1 MPNGWKMEEYRQKLE
16 ERSRVNREAFKG
28 KYQQELNGLLGLSKV
43 EIDNITPG
51 TTDLET
57 YAQLISIV
65 KEASADNIDQAELK
79 KRIMA
84 LGEVGMEIANMVPS
98 LADLLV

>member
-1 MPNGWKMEEYRQKLE
+1 MGIEEYRRKLE
-16 ERSRVNREAFKG
+16 ERARVNREAFKG
-28 KYQQELNGLLGLSKV
+28 KYKEQLTVLMGLSKEEV
-43 EIDNITPG
+43 DKIIPG

-79 KRIMA
+79 NRIMA
-84 LGEVGMEIANMVPS
+84 LGEVGQEIIKRIPA
-98 LADLLV
+98 LIDLIT

>member
-1 MPNGWKMEEYRQKLE
+1 MGIEEYRKKLE
-16 ERSRVNREAFKG
+16 ERARVNREAFKG
-28 KYQQELNGLLGLSKV
+28 KYNEQLTALMGLSKE
-43 EIDNITPG
+43 EIDKIIPG

-79 KRIMA
+79 NRIMA
-84 LGEVGMEIANMVPS
+84 LGEVGQEIIKRIPA
-98 LADLLV
+98 LIDLIT